1 MTVDESYLSLRTS
14 LAGHTPP
21 DELAQ
26 FDDLISKLM
35 APTKPYSSITHLLHE
50 HGEYMRR
57 RRKTEGSIY
66 SRSHR
71 LQALIDWASPRS
83 ILELRR
89 EDIEQYLVS
98 CRVALGTKRGY
109 LSHIHSF
116 FEWAVIEG
124 YTQRDPTLAIE
135 LDKPRLLSFR
145 PISTEDFN
153 QAIENAEQ
161 RVRAILLL
169 AYEGLKPSEIALLR
183 GSDVDTAKRQLHV
196 PGRNDRI
203 IPLRESVAHDLPDR
217 KGYLFSL
224 RNGRRASAHNI
235 SHEGNRFLHGIDVRE
250 TLTSIRHRRG
260 FDDYLARRDLQLTQ
274 QLMGH
279 ASAAS
284 TAGYATADAK
294 KVAGIQAEAS

>member
-1 MTVDESYLSLRTS
+1 MTVDESYQSLRAL
-14 LAGHTPP
+14 LAAHTPP

-26 FDDLISKLM
+26 FDDLISKLPT
-35 APTKPYSSITHLLHE
+35 PTKPYSSIGQLLTE
-50 HGEYMRR
+50 HGEYMSR

-66 SRSHR
+66 SRRHR
-71 LQALIDWASPRS
+71 LQALIDWASPLS
-83 ILELRR
+83 ILDLNR
-89 EDIEQYLVS
+89 EDVERYLAD
-98 CRVALGTKRGY
+98 CHVALGTKRGY

-183 GSDVDTAKRQLHV
+183 SSDVDMAKKQLHV
-196 PGRNDRI
+196 PGRKDRI
-203 IPLRESVAHDLPDR
+203 IPLRESVAHDLPDAQ
-217 KGYLFSL
+217 GYLFSL
-224 RNGRRASAHNI
+224 MDGRRPSGHNI
-235 SHEGNRFLHGIDVRE
+235 SHEGNRFLHGIGVRE

-284 TAGYATADAK
+284 TAGYATSDAK
-294 KVAGIQAEAS
+294 KVAGLEAEAS